1 MIDWLT
7 ELVCADFPYP
17 PVPNAPISSTTSLSR
32 AQTPKPGDILPP
44 TGPRSKKSTPVPGP
58 VPPGLSLPQ
67 DFPPLAAPSVPMSAP
82 NKTQKKASGPSASI
96 MPAVPVITS
105 QAAKAVGA
113 SASKDGPAKTVASK
127 EDLPSKPVPSSVSEP
142 VTKPRSNREPSSAD
156 SMVPPVS
163 RKNAKSRE
171 AALSGEEKD
180 AMEISSKIQE
190 ATGKDKKASGKRHLG
205 KLNIEATKFAVRDD
219 AEASASKEA
228 SKQAQDTV
236 PASST
241 TVSAMSQPQTP
252 MTAVSQVSGTAMSK
266 AGQPRTIRVLPSSK
280 NEGPSKGSAAT
291 LSKESTNAGSM
302 NQPSRRGSLSSIHL
316 PGTPADE
323 RIPDNVSMTSASM
336 SRADSPPPS
345 KIGTAPVRHATKS
358 QQKKERQAR
367 AKQLEE
373 VTKAEEPPVK
383 APVEEPVQ
391 APIIGRKKKQKKP
404 ASRGTADSTPAVT
417 RPSSPLLHGESIPEQ
432 EESVPTTPAKDAKK
446 DETKESELDTP
457 LSPAATS
464 IPADQPQQQ
473 KNTLT
478 AATLFAQLQRTRE
491 IPQGALDIFKPVMG
505 LNHRFDNIDP
515 NSLDQ
520 MPEITLGLP
529 PPLTE
534 AQNARIDNGEPV
546 CVDQPNNRR
555 IIVLPDRRTL
565 RGLTPEQASRYLTL
579 RTQALITTGK
589 LYSAGHGPAPP
600 RTPNLLLANHP
611 LSSSSS
617 TSPTNTAN
625 TNKALTA
632 FNSKHLPNPFLDPVQ
647 QSTTTGTSTS
657 ASNSNNSKGDVATK
671 LPQAFGSTAS
681 ANPTTY
687 VDEAAV
693 FIANRRRGEHTNT
706 NTATHM
712 DTIAGVGG
720 GAGGMGG
727 GMGGG
732 GFGIG
737 VEEAESALGA
747 SRRETEGLEKR
758 LNALLKRNRRMV
770 FGGGGG

>member
-1 MIDWLT
+1 M
-7 ELVCADFPYP
+7 
-17 PVPNAPISSTTSLSR
+17 
-32 AQTPKPGDILPP
+32 
-44 TGPRSKKSTPVPGP
+44 
-58 VPPGLSLPQ
+58 
-67 DFPPLAAPSVPMSAP
+67 AAPSIPISALT
-82 NKTQKKASGPSASI
+82 KTQKKASGPSASI

-105 QAAKAVGA
+105 QAAKAVDA

-127 EDLPSKPVPSSVSEP
+127 EDLPGKPVPSSYSEP
-142 VTKPRSNREPSSAD
+142 VTKPRSNKESSSAD
-156 SMVPPVS
+156 SMVPPLPKKIS
-163 RKNAKSRE
+163 RSRE
-171 AALSGEEKD
+171 AALSSEEKE
-180 AMEISSKIQE
+180 AMEISSKMQE
-190 ATGKDKKASGKRHLG
+190 AAGKDKKAPGKRQLG

-219 AEASASKEA
+219 AEANASKEA

-241 TVSAMSQPQTP
+241 TVSAMSQSQPQTP
-252 MTAVSQVSGTAMSK
+252 VTAASQVSGMAMPK
-266 AGQPRTIRVLPSSK
+266 AGQPRTIRVRASSK
-280 NEGPSKGSAAT
+280 NEAPSKGSAGT
-291 LSKESTNAGSM
+291 LSKESTNTGSM
-302 NQPSRRGSLSSIHL
+302 KQPSRRGSLSSIHL

-373 VTKAEEPPVK
+373 ATKAEEPVVK

-417 RPSSPLLHGESIPEQ
+417 RPSSPLLHGESILEQ

-457 LSPAATS
+457 LFPAATTS

-473 KNTLT
+473 KTTLT
-478 AATLFAQLQRTRE
+478 AATLFAQLQRTQE
-491 IPQGALDIFKPVMG
+491 IPQGALDIFKSVMG

-534 AQNARIDNGEPV
+534 AQNAQIDNGEPV

-600 RTPNLLLANHP
+600 RTPNLLLSNHP

-617 TSPTNTAN
+617 STTTTTN
-625 TNKALTA
+625 TNKDLTA
-632 FNSKHLPNPFLDPVQ
+632 FNSKHLPNPFLDPVP
-647 QSTTTGTSTS
+647 QSTTTTSTTTAPTS
-657 ASNSNNSKGDVATK
+657 SSNNKNDVATR

-693 FIANRRRGEHTNT
+693 FIANRRRGENT
-706 NTATHM
+706 NTATNM
-712 DTIAGVGG
+712 DVGTAVGGGMGMGGVGG
-720 GAGGMGG
+720 GAGLGAGGG
-727 GMGGG
+727 GMGA
-732 GFGIG
+732 FGVG

-758 LNALLKRNRRMV
+758 LNALLRRNRRMV
-770 FGGGGG
+770 FGGAAG